1 VKQSCNNSTTVCSEW
16 LIFFRECEYGYYAV
30 GFLATFFLIGQIAHL
45 EYKHFVCGVQVFKT
59 KFATI
64 GIGRL

>member
-1 VKQSCNNSTTVCSEW
+1 MGIMQ
-16 LIFFRECEYGYYAV
+16 L
-30 GFLATFFLIGQIAHL
+30 GFLLLGHISHL
-45 EYKHFVCGVQVFKT
+45 EYKHFVCAVQVFKT